1 MPMRITYLG
10 HSAFLVEGG
19 GVRLIIDPFLTNNP
33 KAAARA
39 EDIKVDYVIVTHAH
53 DDHQGDAIPIARA
66 NDATVITTNEIAV
79 WLGEQGVRA
88 HGMHLGGKTRLG
100 DGYARVFQA
109 FHGSGI
115 AGGHAAGFLVRLGGK
130 SFYHAGDT
138 ALFSDM
144 KLLNGVIDTVDVAA
158 LPIGDNY
165 TMGPEDAAIAAR
177 WISPRI
183 VIPMHYNTFP
193 PIEVDPAEFKAKVEG
208 SSDIRVEVLEPGQS
222 LDV

>member
-1 MPMRITYLG
+1 PLNLEPATQQRDLDPVIPLRRPDADTDHVQRTVLRHGAPPALVFSKSRGRFLLRAAGTRTPAGQLCRRNSWKGRMPMRITYLG

-109 FHGSGI
+109 FHG
-115 AGGHAAGFLVRLGGK
+115 
-130 SFYHAGDT
+130 
-138 ALFSDM
+138 
-144 KLLNGVIDTVDVAA
+144 
-158 LPIGDNY
+158 
-165 TMGPEDAAIAAR
+165 
-177 WISPRI
+177 
-183 VIPMHYNTFP
+183 
-193 PIEVDPAEFKAKVEG
+193 
-208 SSDIRVEVLEPGQS
+208 
-222 LDV
+222 